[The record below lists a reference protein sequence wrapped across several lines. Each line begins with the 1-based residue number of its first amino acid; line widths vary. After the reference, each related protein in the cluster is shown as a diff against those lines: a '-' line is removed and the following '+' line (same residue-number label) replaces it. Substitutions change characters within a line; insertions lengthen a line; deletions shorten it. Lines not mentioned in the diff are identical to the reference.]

1 MRGLVAVSFVA
12 LLAGCASPQRM
23 ASLDSMGTMSYGK
36 NSYGHE
42 TLEGVRF
49 SYPSAEAAGDALP
62 LCVAKTVQNRAV
74 TLADTTSRVGPY
86 SGMVYNQRSA
96 REAGGGQVISYVSE
110 DKQTVVATGTTGF
123 GERGA
128 VINDEQSLSYTLTVK
143 NTAAGATYE
152 FANLQKAYRDT
163 GAMANEGYQAVG
175 AWSAA
180 RPDKAVSTLKTIA
193 ESVNGCLA
201 SM

>member
-1 MRGLVAVSFVA
+1 MRLAVVAGLGM

-23 ASLDSMGTMSYGK
+23 ASLDSMGAMSYGK

-49 SYPSAEAAGDALP
+49 SYPPAKVAGDALP
-62 LCVAKTVQNRAV
+62 LCVAKTVENRAV
-74 TLADTTSRVGPY
+74 TLSDTTSRVGPY

-110 DKQTVVATGTTGF
+110 DKQTVVATGTTPF

-128 VINDEQSLSYTLTVK
+128 VVNDEQSLTFTLTVK
-143 NTAAGATYE
+143 NSTSGATYE
-152 FANLQKAYRDT
+152 FAKLQKAYRDT
-163 GAMANEGYQAVG
+163 GAMANEGYQDVG

-180 RPDKAVSTLKTIA
+180 RPDRAVSALKA
-193 ESVNGCLA
+193 LADKVSGCLA